1 VRPSDPWG
9 AAERTASMAKPPIR
23 YCIVCDAEYTRAYR
37 DIHGKP
43 RLRSPKDWRKSLYCS
58 RSCASLYRRNK
69 RNAGW
74 LRSLRSEAL
83 PASLEALEP
92 R

>member
-1 VRPSDPWG
+1 VRSSDPWD
-9 AAERTASMAKPPIR
+9 AAQRTASMAKPPVR
-23 YCIVCDAEYTRAYR
+23 WCITCEAEFSRLYTNR
-37 DIHGKP
+37 HGKP

-74 LRSLRSEAL
+74 LRSLRNEAL
-83 PASLEALEP
+83 SATLQALEP
-92 R
+92 N